1 MIEELE
7 KKVEDRT
14 FDYVA
19 EAVECVPESVSLAT
33 LNEANQN
40 YWRSAGGSESG
51 GK

>member
-19 EAVECVPESVSLAT
+19 EAVECVPESVTLAEM
-33 LNEANQN
+33 NDINRK
-40 YWRSAGGSESG
+40 YWEKNNA
-51 GK
+51 